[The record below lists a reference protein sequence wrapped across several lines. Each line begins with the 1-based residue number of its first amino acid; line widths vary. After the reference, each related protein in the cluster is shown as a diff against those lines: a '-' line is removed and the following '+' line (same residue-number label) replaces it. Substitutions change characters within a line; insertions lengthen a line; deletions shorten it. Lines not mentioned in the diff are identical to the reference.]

1 MADSGGGAS
10 LVVGLGHEHP
20 SHPAAGLTAQPWLC
34 IVVGMSTKPQTMKPA
49 TIVRTCGTCGH
60 REIEAPTPAIQTLTG
75 IFRAA
80 LIGHCA

>member
-10 LVVGLGHEHP
+10 LGDDFP
-20 SHPAAGLTAQPWLC
+20 SRVHLDTQPWLC
-34 IVVGMSTKPQTMKPA
+34 IMVYMSTKPQTMKPA

-60 REIEAPTPAIQTLTG
+60 REIEAPTPAIQTRTG